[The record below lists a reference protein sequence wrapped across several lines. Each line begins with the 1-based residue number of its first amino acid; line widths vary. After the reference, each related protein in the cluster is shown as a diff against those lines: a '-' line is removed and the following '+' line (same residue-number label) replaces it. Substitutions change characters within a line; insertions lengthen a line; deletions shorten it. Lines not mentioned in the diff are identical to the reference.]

1 MYVPAHFA
9 PPDLDAVYAAIER
22 YSFATLVSAAG
33 GLVASH
39 LPLLL
44 ERPQKC
50 DGTRSV
56 PATLLGHMARANS
69 QWREAAGQ
77 PVLAIFAGPHAYVS
91 PQWYEAEKVV
101 PTWNYVAVHA
111 YGRLELIQDP
121 AAAEALLRRTV
132 AHYEA
137 SQPRPWTLDEPPEFV
152 ERLTAQIV
160 AFRIPIERLE
170 GKWKLNQNHPEERRA
185 NVIAALEN
193 QGDENSREIARLMKR
208 GADIPVCHE

>member
-9 PPDLDAVYAAIER
+9 PPNLDAVYAAIER

-44 ERPQKC
+44 DRPVAR
-50 DGTRSV
+50 DSVAGTRHGV
-56 PATLLGHMARANS
+56 PGYGALLGHMARANS

-77 PVLAIFAGPHAYVS
+77 DVLAIFWGPHAYIS
-91 PQWYEAEKVV
+91 PQWYAADKVV

-111 YGRLELIQDP
+111 YGRLELIEDP

-132 AHYEA
+132 ALYEA
-137 SQPRPWTLDEPPEFV
+137 PQPRPWTLDEPPEFI
-152 ERLTAQIV
+152 ERLRAQIV

-170 GKWKLNQNHPEERRA
+170 GKWKLNQNHPTERRA
-185 NVIAALEN
+185 RVIAALES
-193 QGDENSREIARLMKR
+193 QGDENSREIARLMR
-208 GADIPVCHE
+208 L